1 MDTHPLV
8 APPQIAPANMDGDR
22 GALGSGHFGSGEA
35 ESWCIAWESERCRLY
50 VGEVGS
56 GKL

>member
-1 MDTHPLV
+1 
-8 APPQIAPANMDGDR
+8 MDGDR

-35 ESWCIAWESERCRLY
+35 ESWSIAWESERCRLY
-50 VGEVGS
+50 AGEVVG